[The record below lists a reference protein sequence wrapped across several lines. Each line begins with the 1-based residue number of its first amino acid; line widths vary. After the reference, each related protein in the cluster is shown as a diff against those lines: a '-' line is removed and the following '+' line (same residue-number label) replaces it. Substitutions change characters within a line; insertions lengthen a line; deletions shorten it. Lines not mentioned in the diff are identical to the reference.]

1 MVVAT
6 RGTSSNYLQRAPSP
20 SGLAEVLDVILDKG
34 LVIDAYVRVSVIG
47 IELLTIDA
55 RIVIAS
61 VDTYLRFAEATD
73 QKAAGSPPADAT
85 SPIYV
90 YGVLRAGSIG
100 AVAVDGVADRPVSTL
115 ELGGLAAVTSDLAD
129 ERLRVRRRDLVR
141 HLRVLES
148 VFAEA
153 TIVPCAFGT
162 VLQSRQA
169 VEAELLTTRREELL
183 GLLERLEGR
192 VQLNVKAVYD
202 EETVLRE
209 IVQAEPEI
217 ARLREQTRA
226 LGEAGHFA
234 SIRLGELVASALAER
249 RSADAGGLL
258 ERLSAEA
265 EDVVV
270 DEAAETV
277 VLKASFLVARERI
290 AGFDEVLEELAAA

>member
-1 MVVAT
+1 
-6 RGTSSNYLQRAPSP
+6 
-20 SGLAEVLDVILDKG
+20 
-34 LVIDAYVRVSVIG
+34 
-47 IELLTIDA
+47 
-55 RIVIAS
+55 
-61 VDTYLRFAEATD
+61 
-73 QKAAGSPPADAT
+73 
-85 SPIYV
+85 
-90 YGVLRAGSIG
+90 
-100 AVAVDGVADRPVSTL
+100 VAVDGVADRPVSTL

-290 AGFDEVLEELAAA
+290 AGFDEVLEELAAAEAPRLSFESIGPLPPTAFVALETSG